1 MKSRKFSKALFAA
14 TLLVSAP
21 ILMTATTGCWGIRKH
36 DKLIELDADCDE
48 AWANIEAQYQR
59 RADMIPNLVKVAK
72 ASATHEEETFAA
84 IAEARASATKMTVD
98 VHDAESMAK
107 FQQAQGDVTQ
117 ALGKLAMI
125 KESYPEL
132 KANQQFA
139 TLMDQIEGTENRIL
153 IARKKYNKAVVDYNK
168 ELKRFGGKVFD
179 SMTGDAMFEP
189 RVMFKAQAG
198 AEVAPQVDL

>member
-1 MKSRKFSKALFAA
+1 MKPRNLSQ
-14 TLLVSAP
+14 
-21 ILMTATTGCWGIRKH
+21 ILMAVALLIAMPTIAITTTGCWGIQKH

-84 IAEARASATKMTVD
+84 IAEARASATKTTVD
-98 VHDAESMAK
+98 VHDAASMAK

-153 IARKKYNKAVVDYNK
+153 IARKKYNKAVVNYNK

-179 SMTGDAMFEP
+179 SVTGDTMFEP

-198 AEVAPQVDL
+198 AEVAPKVDI